1 MKWLII
7 GLLLGGPMG
16 YIVSA
21 LMQTASAEDDRS
33 LAELVGLWKEEYT
46 EIKCSKCG
54 HEFSDEVTCCS
65 MCYGW
70 PWEYCPKCGSRME
83 VDEDA

>member
-21 LMQTASAEDDRS
+21 LMQTASAEDDRT
-33 LAELVGLWKEEYT
+33 LDEIIWEE
-46 EIKCSKCG
+46 EQ
-54 HEFSDEVTCCS
+54 HDSD
-65 MCYGW
+65 
-70 PWEYCPKCGSRME
+70 P
-83 VDEDA
+83 

>member
-21 LMQTASAEDDRS
+21 LMQTASAEDDRM
-33 LAELVGLWKEEYT
+33 LDEILWEGKE
-46 EIKCSKCG
+46 
-54 HEFSDEVTCCS
+54 DE
-65 MCYGW
+65 
-70 PWEYCPKCGSRME
+70 
-83 VDEDA
+83 